1 MCVKKIKTLE
11 TKKKDIYIKK
21 QFSQN
26 LALLKHFDT
35 IFILISDDDKHIL
48 KEKHWNNI
56 IIIKSKH

>member
-1 MCVKKIKTLE
+1 MCEKDKNTGNE
-11 TKKKDIYIKK
+11 KKKDIYIKK

-26 LALLKHFDT
+26 LALLKHLDT